1 MNEQTYI
8 ATGQIDLS
16 TNQLILSIA
25 LPEPPSRNTIQT
37 TYYNISKVAESTN
50 EIMNAVLCEFTFD
63 GDPGIT
69 LPTPTSGTYA
79 TTVDL
84 TKIQKAPG
92 IAGVMNF
99 DFTTNSNC
107 LFLFFHSTEANADDR
122 EAFFDD
128 LESLYSKASGGAF
141 VITAPV
147 LKGRNP
153 IGKPRQIGGVIIS

>member
-8 ATGQIDLS
+8 ATGQIDLK

-37 TYYNISKVAESTN
+37 TYYNISKVAASTN
-50 EIMNAVLCEFTFD
+50 EIMNVVLCEFTFE
-63 GDPGIT
+63 GDPGIA
-69 LPTPTSGTYA
+69 LPSPTTDTYA
-79 TTVDL
+79 TIVDL

-92 IAGVMNF
+92 LAGVLNF
-99 DFTTNSNC
+99 DFDANSKC

-122 EAFFDD
+122 EAFFEDV
-128 LESLYSKASGGAF
+128 ESLYAKATGGAY

-147 LKGRNP
+147 LKGR
-153 IGKPRQIGGVIIS
+153 IVKGKPRQVGGVIV